1 MKKVFTIIILAVLYA
16 ANVSAQDEWTFNTR
30 AWSTNYFTTLI
41 FDAVAV
47 TTKEFVFDDDDDS
60 ATLADR
66 IIPTADLVFPFGLK
80 KEGFGGITE
89 IYCPYHRAFA
99 NPFKNPGDYGIG
111 IDASWKPSFIGV
123 YAGAYYKSQEVVFK
137 RFNSI
142 RGYYFQPRLGL
153 IAGKGEEH
161 AFELG
166 AFYDVL
172 TGCGGR
178 MVGANKDMLR
188 GGFGIDVTY
197 SLSLDD
203 NKQFLVQISAP
214 LHNFFSKD
222 AKIIDGTNVYTG
234 FGTNVYTGFDRRVG
248 YIMLTSRIKL

>member
-1 MKKVFTIIILAVLYA
+1 MKKVLASIVLALIFA
-16 ANVSAQDEWTFNTR
+16 ANVSAQSEWTFNTR

-41 FDAVAV
+41 FDAVTV
-47 TTKEFVFDDDDDS
+47 TTKEVILDGEDS
-60 ATLADR
+60 DLADR
-66 IIPTADLVFPFGLK
+66 IIPTADLVFPFGVK
-80 KEGFGGITE
+80 KEGFGGMTE
-89 IYCPYHRAFA
+89 IYCPYHRAFG

-123 YAGAYYKSQEVVFK
+123 YAGAFYKSQEVVFK
-137 RFNSI
+137 QFNSI

-153 IAGKGEEH
+153 IAGKGDEH
-161 AFELG
+161 AVELG

-178 MVGANKDMLR
+178 MAGANKDMLR
-188 GGFGIDVTY
+188 GGFGFDVAY
-197 SLSLDD
+197 SFSPDD
-203 NKQFLVQISAP
+203 NRQFLLQISTP

-222 AKIIDGTNVYTG
+222 YEKA
-234 FGTNVYTGFDRRVG
+234 TGFDRRVG

>member
-1 MKKVFTIIILAVLYA
+1 MKKIIASIVLAVLYA
-16 ANVSAQDEWTFNTR
+16 VNVSAQSEWTFNTR

-47 TTKEFVFDDDDDS
+47 TTKEFILDDDDDDS

-66 IIPTADLVFPFGLK
+66 IIPTADLVFPFGVK
-80 KEGFGGITE
+80 KEGFGGTTE
-89 IYCPYHRAFA
+89 IYCPYHRAFG

-137 RFNSI
+137 QFNNI
-142 RGYYFQPRLGL
+142 RGYYFQPRFGL

-161 AFELG
+161 TFELG

-172 TGCGGR
+172 TSWGGR

-188 GGFGIDVTY
+188 GGFGFDVTY

-203 NKQFLVQISAP
+203 NKQFLVQVSTP

-222 AKIIDGTNVYTG
+222 YEKL
-234 FGTNVYTGFDRRVG
+234 TGFDRRVG

>member
-16 ANVSAQDEWTFNTR
+16 ANVSAQEEWTFNTR

-41 FDAVAV
+41 FDAVTV
-47 TTKEFVFDDDDDS
+47 TTKEVILDGEDS
-60 ATLADR
+60 DLADR

-111 IDASWKPSFIGV
+111 IDASWKPSFFGV

-137 RFNSI
+137 QFNSI

-178 MVGANKDMLR
+178 MIGADKDMLR
-188 GGFGIDVTY
+188 GGFGLDVTY

-203 NKQFLVQISAP
+203 NKQFLIQISAP

-222 AKIIDGTNVYTG
+222 IERAS
-234 FGTNVYTGFDRRVG
+234 GFDRRVG

>member
-1 MKKVFTIIILAVLYA
+1 MKKVFASIVLALLFA
-16 ANVSAQDEWTFNTR
+16 ANVSAQEEWTFNTR
-30 AWSTNYFTTLI
+30 AWSTSYFTTLI
-41 FDAVAV
+41 YDAVTI
-47 TTKEFVFDDDDDS
+47 TTKELVFDDDDS
-60 ATLADR
+60 AILADR
-66 IIPTADLVFPFGLK
+66 IIPTSDLVFPFGVK
-80 KEGFGGITE
+80 KEGFGGVTE

-99 NPFKNPGDYGIG
+99 NPFKNPGDYAIG
-111 IDASWKPSFIGV
+111 IDASWKPSVIGV

-137 RFNSI
+137 QFNNI

-161 AFELG
+161 AVELG

-178 MVGANKDMLR
+178 MAGANKDMLR
-188 GGFGIDVTY
+188 GGFGFDVTY
-197 SLSLDD
+197 SLTLDD
-203 NKQFLVQISAP
+203 NKQFLVQISTP

-222 AKIIDGTNVYTG
+222 IERTN
-234 FGTNVYTGFDRRVG
+234 GFDRRVG